1 MAELDKIRTELMNSS
16 AITVQRY
23 FRGYKARKGY
33 LKRKRAVI
41 TLQARPLSDHQ
52 KLACDSPGWPF
63 LMMGCK

>member
-41 TLQARPLSDHQ
+41 TLQARPPLIT
-52 KLACDSPGWPF
+52 KNCLRFTWLAVPND
-63 LMMGCK
+63 GC

>member
-41 TLQARPLSDHQ
+41 TLQVRPPNDDQNCL
-52 KLACDSPGWPF
+52 KFTWLAVPDD
-63 LMMGCK
+63 GC